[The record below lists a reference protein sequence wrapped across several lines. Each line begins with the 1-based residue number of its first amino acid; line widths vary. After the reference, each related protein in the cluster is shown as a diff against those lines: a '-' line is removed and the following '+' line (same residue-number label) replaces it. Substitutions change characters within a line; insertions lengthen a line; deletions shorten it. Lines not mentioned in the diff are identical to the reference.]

1 MVRKVIASAIWLF
14 VVVAGVGVPV
24 WIMVE
29 NDPRLG
35 LPVGIVIALIVI
47 GLAVLLISYKR
58 RGGK

>member
-1 MVRKVIASAIWLF
+1 VVRKVIAYAIWLF
-14 VVVAGVGVPV
+14 VVVAGVGVPI
-24 WIMVE
+24 WIAVD

-35 LPVGIVIALIVI
+35 IPVGIVLGLIVI